1 MASAGVP
8 SITQLPS
15 ASSSASASAA
25 TVAVSKRGRALGH
38 TPVTHGGHGPDDN
51 FNTVVILARHPQERV
66 LPALDQNRLSVSSSC
81 AVCVSGCGNSCGVCV
96 PCCECNC
103 GVHNLWV
110 LVWV

>member
-81 AVCVSGCGNSCGVCV
+81 AVCVWVWEFVWCV
-96 PCCECNC
+96 SCCESNC